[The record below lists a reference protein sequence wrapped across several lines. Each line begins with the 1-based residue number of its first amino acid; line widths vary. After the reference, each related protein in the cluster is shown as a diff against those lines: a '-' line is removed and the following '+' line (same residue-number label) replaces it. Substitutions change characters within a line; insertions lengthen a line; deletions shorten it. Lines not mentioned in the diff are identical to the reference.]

1 MEVYQNNNYEDYN
14 MTKTILLIIMLVTY
28 GCVITKVVT
37 VPLRVGGAAV
47 SVVPWAG
54 EKMHDAIDEAA
65 DTIDDIPI

>member
-1 MEVYQNNNYEDYN
+1 
-14 MTKTILLIIMLVTY
+14 MTTRFLLLLLMLVTY

-37 VPLRVGGAAV
+37 VPLRVGGAGV
-47 SVVPWAG
+47 SVIPWAG